1 MDKFLE
7 EILLKLNEIDISLKM
22 NVDQHS
28 KAYKAYFKMEITVIK
43 IGYKK
48 QDRRKELIGLKRV
61 GKIKF

>member
-1 MDKFLE
+1 
-7 EILLKLNEIDISLKM
+7 M